1 MSTPCIPATVLDTFP
16 CHPFIPPSSQCRD
29 DCSYF
34 TDENTEA
41 QISNLAS
48 GRPSIPTWLCQ
59 KSWWGL
65 GRPRLSWAEAPG
77 RTFSE
82 RSLQTGPCRPSPHH
96 LGDFQSVPGW
106 LDQLQK
112 GWGVG
117 TWSSCREPE
126 EVTSG
131 AVNAEG
137 RRGLGMCWHLPHLGP
152 DPGIPRGR
160 VGKHQGA
167 DW

>member
-1 MSTPCIPATVLDTFP
+1 MSAPCIPPTVLGTFT
-16 CHPFIPPSSQCRD
+16 CHPFVPPSSHAGTIVPISQMRTLRPRSVSWLVAD
-29 DCSYF
+29 PAFPAGSAGVSV
-34 TDENTEA
+34 ELRAA
-41 QISNLAS
+41 QV
-48 GRPSIPTWLCQ
+48 
-59 KSWWGL
+59 GL
-65 GRPRLSWAEAPG
+65 GRGTRQE
-77 RTFSE
+77 
-82 RSLQTGPCRPSPHH
+82 SLQTRPCRPTPHH

-106 LDQLQK
+106 LDRLQK

-126 EVTSG
+126 EVTDG
-131 AVNAEG
+131 AVNAED

-152 DPGIPRGR
+152 DPGILRGR

>member
-1 MSTPCIPATVLDTFP
+1 MSTPCIPTTVLDTFT
-16 CHPFIPPSSQCRD
+16 CPFIPSSSQCRD

-41 QISNLAS
+41 QISNLAC
-48 GRPSIPTWLCQ
+48 GRPSIPTWICQ

-106 LDQLQK
+106 LDQLQRV
-112 GWGVG
+112 GSRDMVFLQGAWGV
-117 TWSSCREPE
+117 TN
-126 EVTSG
+126 G
-131 AVNAEG
+131 AVNAED

-152 DPGIPRGR
+152 DPGILRGCMW
-160 VGKHQGA
+160 KHQGT